1 MENATTTEYCLLV
14 SQCPRRHVVGC
25 SRGAH
30 ASRNLAAGS
39 TDSLELRD
47 RSHNCKVGDHYIS
60 FSSQPILRALGA

>member
-1 MENATTTEYCLLV
+1 MD
-14 SQCPRRHVVGC
+14 GC

-47 RSHNCKVGDHYIS
+47 RSHNCKAGDHCIS